1 MSQMLGLPCQ
11 ALAVT
16 GSDWLCA
23 QSESVIRVKTR
34 NNQSQESG
42 KCVLFLSPSRDANG
56 SSLPCLPGQSGLPLL
71 LVTTVRVGQTTPE
84 RNRAD
89 NGPPHLP

>member
-1 MSQMLGLPCQ
+1 MYKNNHVKNHLYFNIDMSQMLGLPCQ

-34 NNQSQESG
+34 NNQTQESG
-42 KCVLFLSPSRDANG
+42 KCFLFL
-56 SSLPCLPGQSGLPLL
+56 
-71 LVTTVRVGQTTPE
+71 
-84 RNRAD
+84 
-89 NGPPHLP
+89 